1 MKKKAVVLTLIIG
14 MILGGAVATYAAPK
28 LSLYLDDKKQS
39 VAVKKVGNQNYIA
52 LKDVPKLYG
61 GSYSYDSKTG
71 KNKLK
76 TKKKAVSGSSYA
88 DKVASVYA
96 GTGVSVTDEGKYGYI
111 AKGAGVQHV
120 FTTDNNM
127 INFYID
133 RVGTGANYTLAA
145 KAVAK
150 LTGAEQAK
158 LLAGIKKVSTGGGTV
173 TVGKVTI
180 KAGRT
185 IYLAW

>member
-96 GTGVSVTDEGKYGYI
+96 ETGVVVKSEGKYGYI
-111 AKGAGVQHV
+111 AKGNGVSHV
-120 FTTDNNM
+120 FSVEADYT
-127 INFYID
+127 NFYINRIGEGD
-133 RVGTGANYTLAA
+133 NYTLAA
-145 KAVAK
+145 KAVSK
-150 LTGAEQAK
+150 LTGADQAK
-158 LLAGIKKVSTGGGTV
+158 LLIGIKKVGKSGGIM

-180 KAGRT
+180 RSGKT